1 MDCSLFSFFFF
12 FFLLFASRKE
22 EKNSELSFLLL
33 LDHRSMSALRFSSP
47 AIVAGKSALPSP
59 QRAVVVAATVD
70 RRMRSPSSSSPSP
83 RLAPQQPASSRV
95 VMVRRRK
102 DNYASI
108 ALFGGAIAGDA
119 KAPLRCQV
127 VRINQILDGSL
138 LLQRPLLNSLLF
150 NPDPRL
156 PQTQTNQACAA
167 SSSTPLDLSELT
179 ALGPLDGRYAPKVA
193 PLRSS
198 LSEYGLIKARVL
210 VEVRWLQCLSKIPQ
224 VVEVPPFSAEAN
236 AVLENIAT
244 QFTVEDAALV
254 KKVER
259 TTNHDVKAVEYVIKD
274 KIAQSGLKE
283 LENVL
288 EFVHFACTSEDINNC
303 AHALMLREA
312 LDDVV
317 FPAQEAVISAI
328 GDLADKHSS
337 LPMLA
342 RTHGQT
348 ASPTTLGKEMA
359 VFAYRLA
366 RARDAAKNVP
376 LLAKMAGAVGNYNAH
391 LSAYPEVDW
400 ASVAATFVRNDL
412 GLEWNPYVTQIE
424 PHDYMSELFGAVS
437 RFNTVLVDFD
447 RVRREEKRGERKR
460 KEREKPTKLAFS
472 RFQRNETPN
481 QNTHPLFLS
490 SHSSSSQSQ
499 PQLPPPSLGHLGLRL
514 AGLL

>member
-1 MDCSLFSFFFF
+1 
-12 FFLLFASRKE
+12 
-22 EKNSELSFLLL
+22 
-33 LDHRSMSALRFSSP
+33 
-47 AIVAGKSALPSP
+47 
-59 QRAVVVAATVD
+59 
-70 RRMRSPSSSSPSP
+70 
-83 RLAPQQPASSRV
+83 
-95 VMVRRRK
+95 MVRRRK

-259 TTNHDVKAVEYVIKD
+259 TTNHDVKA
-274 KIAQSGLKE
+274 
-283 LENVL
+283 
-288 EFVHFACTSEDINNC
+288 
-303 AHALMLREA
+303 
-312 LDDVV
+312 
-317 FPAQEAVISAI
+317 
-328 GDLADKHSS
+328 
-337 LPMLA
+337 
-342 RTHGQT
+342 
-348 ASPTTLGKEMA
+348 
-359 VFAYRLA
+359 
-366 RARDAAKNVP
+366 
-376 LLAKMAGAVGNYNAH
+376 
-391 LSAYPEVDW
+391 
-400 ASVAATFVRNDL
+400 
-412 GLEWNPYVTQIE
+412 IE
-424 PHDYMSELFGAVS
+424 
-437 RFNTVLVDFD
+437 
-447 RVRREEKRGERKR
+447 
-460 KEREKPTKLAFS
+460 
-472 RFQRNETPN
+472 
-481 QNTHPLFLS
+481 
-490 SHSSSSQSQ
+490 
-499 PQLPPPSLGHLGLRL
+499 
-514 AGLL
+514 

>member
-1 MDCSLFSFFFF
+1 MQSIVDGSSTAA
-12 FFLLFASRKE
+12 FFLLPT
-22 EKNSELSFLLL
+22 
-33 LDHRSMSALRFSSP
+33 SP
-47 AIVAGKSALPSP
+47 FFC
-59 QRAVVVAATVD
+59 
-70 RRMRSPSSSSPSP
+70 PSSFEPTP
-83 RLAPQQPASSRV
+83 
-95 VMVRRRK
+95 
-102 DNYASI
+102 
-108 ALFGGAIAGDA
+108 
-119 KAPLRCQV
+119 
-127 VRINQILDGSL
+127 
-138 LLQRPLLNSLLF
+138 
-150 NPDPRL
+150 
-156 PQTQTNQACAA
+156 TTNQAAA
-167 SSSTPLDLSELT
+167 SSAAPPLDLSELT

-193 PLRSS
+193 PLRTS

-210 VEVRWLQCLSKIPQ
+210 VEVRWLQCLSQIPQ
-224 VVEVPPFSAEAN
+224 VAEVPPFSAEAN
-236 AVLENIAT
+236 AVLEKIAT

-274 KIAQSGLKE
+274 KLVASGLKE

-317 FPAQEAVISAI
+317 LPAQDSVIEAIAN
-328 GDLADKHSS
+328 LAEKHAA

-366 RARDAAKNVP
+366 RARDAAKGVP

-400 ASVAATFVRNDL
+400 AAVAAKFVRQDL

-447 RVRREEKRGERKR
+447 RVSRSFERC
-460 KEREKPTKLAFS
+460 F
-472 RFQRNETPN
+472 
-481 QNTHPLFLS
+481 
-490 SHSSSSQSQ
+490 
-499 PQLPPPSLGHLGLRL
+499 G
-514 AGLL
+514 